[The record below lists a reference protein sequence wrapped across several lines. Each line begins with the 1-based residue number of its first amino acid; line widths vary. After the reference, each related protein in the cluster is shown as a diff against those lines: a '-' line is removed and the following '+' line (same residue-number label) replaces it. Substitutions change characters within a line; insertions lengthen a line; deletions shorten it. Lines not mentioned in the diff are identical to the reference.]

1 MSSRKSSRKSSRA
14 SGHKSSKRDS
24 KSPTDTIEH
33 KDYNYN
39 YSYIGL
45 IFSLVLQGL
54 VIYYLINLE
63 GVDCNCIRDWRHNY
77 IKYFAIFAICWSVL
91 LIIIPSL
98 SKKYNELNT
107 ILMILTLMNIYA
119 FFTYIGELNATK
131 CVCAVDKQPT
141 LNIFMNF
148 LRWFQLI
155 SLIIMVL
162 FIVLFLLFIGSILN
176 KVLAK

>member
-1 MSSRKSSRKSSRA
+1 MSSRMSSRKSAKASSR
-14 SGHKSSKRDS
+14 KSSKRDS
-24 KSPTDTIEH
+24 KISLVANDH
-33 KDYNYN
+33 KD

-63 GVDCNCIRDWRHNY
+63 SVDCNCIRDWRHNY

-98 SKKYNELNT
+98 SEKNNNLNL
-107 ILMILTLMNIYA
+107 IVMILTLMNIYA
-119 FFTYIGELNATK
+119 FFTYIGDLNATK

-141 LNIFMNF
+141 LNTFMNF
-148 LRWFQLI
+148 LRWVQLI

-162 FIVLFLLFIGSILN
+162 FIILFFLFIGSIL
-176 KVLAK
+176 KKILAK

>member
-1 MSSRKSSRKSSRA
+1 MSSKKSAKASSPR
-14 SGHKSSKRDS
+14 KSSKRDS
-24 KSPTDTIEH
+24 KTSIVSNKH
-33 KDYNYN
+33 KD

-45 IFSLVLQGL
+45 IFSPILQGL

-77 IKYFAIFAICWSVL
+77 IKYFAIFTICWSVL

-98 SKKYNELNT
+98 SEKIKNLKL
-107 ILMILTLMNIYA
+107 IVMILTLMNIYA
-119 FFTYIGELNATK
+119 FFTYIGDLNATK
-131 CVCAVDKQPT
+131 CACAVDKQPT

-162 FIVLFLLFIGSILN
+162 FIILFILFIGSILN
-176 KVLAK
+176 KILSK